1 MRLPVCVQ
9 WVQFRENTMDTDRCS
24 VRAAY
29 SRMGSSRRTAAC
41 YSESPCTPKQAQLE
55 VGLSVKPC
63 RRPPLAGQQ
72 QQRPTGDE
80 DERRRKRR
88 KCCTIHLRQRSE
100 RTQRINP
107 QAYGIAMETGKR
119 GLLYSPPQRKI
130 VHRRS
135 ALVSAC
141 CVGLVLLH
149 LVSLAA
155 ATPLSIKPD
164 HHYWQP
170 VASAG
175 RAMVQENFGTDDQ
188 RFHPSKE
195 FSHYGRIVP
204 QLRHGRH
211 KRSLTNT
218 REENGLHASHLTLSY
233 TLNEA
238 DVILDLQLNKRLIPD
253 GHFLSYQLPNGT
265 GKHVIRYNRPEEVD
279 LCHYQGKIRGKPDSS
294 AAISTCGETEGIRGI
309 IIDTDDT
316 YYIESPLTSANAA
329 QGNGKT
335 ASINLGEHFIY
346 RHADLVPAGPNGDGH
361 RCGYEGGHINA
372 THDPELYQQH
382 MAAPRREKRATSS
395 GSSSPKIRGPYNANK
410 YSSYVELV
418 IVVDNK
424 MFKTMRENFKT
435 VQQYCKDITNIIN
448 ALYEPLNI
456 FVGLVGV
463 VVWNEGDEIELSKDG
478 EVTLKNF
485 LHYRKKTLIKDHPND
500 NAQLFTKEH
509 FDGGVVGKALKGPIC
524 TYEFSGGVE
533 MYHSEIIGVQATTV
547 AHEMG
552 HNFGMEHDTADCEC
566 PEERC
571 IMSASSSS
579 IAPKHWSRC
588 SIDQLSLAFHHGM
601 NYCLM
606 NKPES
611 LFDSPVCGNGF
622 VEAGEQCDCG
632 LPDYCDNSC
641 CDPRTCMLHSNAS
654 CATGECC
661 DLRTCK
667 PMIGGTV
674 CRQADGECDL
684 PEYCSGESEYCPGD
698 VFKRDTE
705 VCDGG
710 KAFCYR
716 GTCRS
721 QNDQCRLLWGPT
733 GKSSEQCYVKNE
745 DGSRHGNCGYNRVKN
760 EYVKCDGADVHCG
773 MLHCRHLNERLEFGM
788 ESVAILS
795 HSFMT
800 YNGSVIPCRTA
811 IVDLG
816 LQKVDPGLT
825 PDGAKC
831 GEGKMCL
838 NQMCMSVEKL
848 RASGSGAACPEN
860 CNGNG
865 VCNSEGHCHCDLGFA
880 PPLCNLDG
888 FGGSLDSGPASDPN
902 AMVAFRRM
910 MYIFFCGVVPVCTIF
925 AFVVYY
931 IRNGQS
937 FNGKRKQPPNTLTT
951 HIKPDGSHSASS
963 THTMLPSSPNSPD
976 SDMNAALLRPS
987 STISTTV
994 APNESDFVA
1003 NNNMFGKFKG
1013 FTLQPL
1019 PQSTVGGGATAVHKK
1034 TPKVAFVQPV
1044 AKCSEDTTS
1053 NAVPARAAPPVP
1065 VPLKMLAR
1073 DSSND
1078 RSTSSLD
1085 NVASSYNKP
1094 AGNGAPFSQARIN
1107 GCKLANHE
1115 HQLDTSSAPALPPMN
1130 PGSTAR
1136 PIISSPILESSTA
1149 RDLVVAGVKGQKAAS
1164 NVPIRPAPM
1173 LPPVPATGDVAASN
1187 AASIGTPSETSSTLS
1202 AEVLIN
1208 PMSKD
1213 KKAKESKLNRITSY
1227 LKKEEKPPKPEPK
1240 QLKVIDKEKLR
1251 NIDISAPIPIDQNN
1265 PELAKSMPRLADG
1278 ANDEKQQAAVA
1289 ASVQR
1294 AKSMRDPPEST
1305 VGNVQRKV
1313 RIVDDRSDRSES
1325 GSIGSGTSGKKG
1337 PGTALK
1343 RPQSMVGTRPT
1354 IPPPRPPVPG
1364 AVVQT
1369 TAAMKIPGLPG
1380 YQNPVPAKSVRI
1392 MAPAGNGG
1400 GANERS
1406 EYDDCR
1412 DSGNGTGQSSLGSDN
1427 IYSVID
1433 ESPSPPSILSP
1444 PAISSGGSSE
1454 SMGLL
1459 GEIVNEIES
1468 RNGDSVYIASTLRRG
1483 EGGSSSRKSSSTAS
1497 QLTTAV
1503 VAPTGPTATLASPEL
1518 EDDEPTYVNTSEII
1532 DDDDDFDATDDDDL
1546 DDEHPVPNRN
1556 SGLSTTSSGYLR
1568 PSAINSTPIA
1578 RITPSTGNGT
1588 GTEKAAPAS
1597 GVSSFKSTA
1606 PSNATTRA
1614 TNGTGSVLNQLKFQG
1629 PAAKEAPKKA
1639 TASAG
1644 TANGTNG
1651 QSSYKPY
1658 HSVLTNNARAGS
1670 VVAAAKAKIAAEKT
1684 SSTTP
1689 ATTTTNNT
1697 TKKLPSQANASVRT
1711 RTPSPRGSIGN
1722 GSLPNGTVPGKGTA
1736 TTTTAGTK
1744 PKTAAKP
1751 TAAAIGNGKLLTAA
1765 ARPGPGKVSNVASLQ
1780 QKFESKK

>member
-1 MRLPVCVQ
+1 MG
-9 WVQFRENTMDTDRCS
+9 TDRCS
-24 VRAAY
+24 TTGRAAAAAAY
-29 SRMGSSRRTAAC
+29 KANHRTA
-41 YSESPCTPKQAQLE
+41 EKKQNGAELI
-55 VGLSVKPC
+55 VNPC
-63 RRPPLAGQQ
+63 RRPQLA
-72 QQRPTGDE
+72 QRHQCTTGDGE

-88 KCCTIHLRQRSE
+88 KRTIQPQQLIEQTGQLHC
-100 RTQRINP
+100 RTSRMMS
-107 QAYGIAMETGKR
+107 IAVKTA
-119 GLLYSPPQRKI
+119 S
-130 VHRRS
+130 HRRS
-135 ALVSAC
+135 LQTRRLITAC
-141 CVGLVLLH
+141 YVGLLLQLIT
-149 LVSLAA
+149 LVA
-155 ATPLSIKPD
+155 ATPLSIKPE
-164 HHYWQP
+164 YWQR
-170 VASAG
+170 VASGG
-175 RAMVQENFGTDDQ
+175 REMAQENFGTDDE

-195 FSHYGRIVP
+195 FSHYGKITP
-204 QLRHGRH
+204 QLQHGRH

-218 REENGLHASHLTLSY
+218 REENGLHATHLTLSY
-233 TLNEA
+233 TLIEA
-238 DVILDLQLNKRLIPD
+238 DVILDLQLNKALIPD
-253 GHFLSYQLPNGT
+253 THFLSYQLPNGT
-265 GKHVIRYNRPEEVD
+265 GKHVVRYDRPEEVD
-279 LCHYQGKIRGKPDSS
+279 LCHYYGKIRGKPDSR
-294 AAISTCGETEGIRGI
+294 AAISTCGETDGIRGI

-316 YYIESPLTSANAA
+316 YYIESPRVTVKSN
-329 QGNGKT
+329 NINDET
-335 ASINLGEHFIY
+335 ARIDLGEHFIY
-346 RHADLVPAGPNGDGH
+346 RHSDLVPSGPEGEGH
-361 RCGYEGGHINA
+361 RCGYAGGHINA
-372 THDPELYQQH
+372 THDPELYREH
-382 MAAPRREKRATSS
+382 TAAPRREKRATSS
-395 GSSSPKIRGPYNANK
+395 GSPKIRGPYNANK

-509 FDGGVVGKALKGPIC
+509 FEGGVVGKALKGPIC

-601 NYCLM
+601 NYCLT

-641 CDPRTCMLHSNAS
+641 CDPRTCMLHTNAS

-667 PMIGGTV
+667 PMVGGTV

-705 VCDGG
+705 ICDGG

-760 EYVKCDGADVHCG
+760 EYVKCDEADVHCG

-848 RASGSGAACPEN
+848 RAGGSGAACPEN
-860 CNGNG
+860 CNDKG
-865 VCNSEGHCHCDLGFA
+865 VCNSEGHCHCEPGFA
-880 PPLCNLDG
+880 PPFCNLPG
-888 FGGSLDSGPASDPN
+888 YGGSLDSGPATDPN
-902 AMVAFRRM
+902 ATASFRRM
-910 MYIFFCGVVPVCTIF
+910 MYIFFCGVVPACFIF
-925 AFVVYY
+925 ALVVYY
-931 IRNGQS
+931 LRNGHT
-937 FNGKRKQPPNTLTT
+937 FNGKRKPTPNALTT

-963 THTMLPSSPNSPD
+963 THTILPSSPNSPD

-987 STISTTV
+987 STIGVGSTV

-1019 PQSTVGGGATAVHKK
+1019 PQSTTVGGVVPGGHKK
-1034 TPKVAFVQPV
+1034 SPKVAFVQPV
-1044 AKCSEDTTS
+1044 SKCSEEPIS

-1065 VPLKMLAR
+1065 VPLKTLATR
-1073 DSSND
+1073 LDTSSD
-1078 RSTSSLD
+1078 RSSSLD
-1085 NVASSYNKP
+1085 NVANYTKP
-1094 AGNGAPFSQARIN
+1094 AGNNGVPFTQARVN

-1115 HQLDTSSAPALPPMN
+1115 HQLDTSAAPALPPAN

-1136 PIISSPILESSTA
+1136 PIISSPILESSTS
-1149 RDLVVAGVKGQKAAS
+1149 RDLAVAGVTQKTS

-1173 LPPVPATGDVAASN
+1173 LPPVAGSEVTSNPSTG
-1187 AASIGTPSETSSTLS
+1187 IPSETSSTLS

-1208 PMSKD
+1208 PVSKD
-1213 KKAKESKLNRITSY
+1213 KKPKESKLNRITSY
-1227 LKKEEKPPKPEPK
+1227 LKKEEKPQKPEPK

-1251 NIDISAPIPIDQNN
+1251 NINISAPIPIEQNN
-1265 PELAKSMPRLADG
+1265 PELAKSMPRLADIT
-1278 ANDEKQQAAVA
+1278 ALNDEKEPTPIGV
-1289 ASVQR
+1289 SVQR
-1294 AKSMRDPPEST
+1294 AKSMRDPESI
-1305 VGNVQRKV
+1305 VGNTQRKV
-1313 RIVDDRSDRSES
+1313 RIVDDRSERSEN
-1325 GSIGSGTSGKKG
+1325 GSIGGSSTGSGKKG
-1337 PGTALK
+1337 SGTALK

-1354 IPPPRPPVPG
+1354 IPPPRPPVP
-1364 AVVQT
+1364 AAVVVQT
-1369 TAAMKIPGLPG
+1369 TTAMKIPGVPG
-1380 YQNPVPAKSVRI
+1380 YQNPPPPKSVRI
-1392 MAPAGNGG
+1392 QTPPGS
-1400 GANERS
+1400 R

-1412 DSGNGTGQSSLGSDN
+1412 DSGNGTGGHSSLGSDN

-1433 ESPSPPSILSP
+1433 ESPSPPSIISP

-1468 RNGDSVYIASTLRRG
+1468 RNGDSAVYIASTLRRG
-1483 EGGSSSRKSSSTAS
+1483 DGGSRKSSSTAS
-1497 QLTTAV
+1497 QPITTTTTTTVKA
-1503 VAPTGPTATLASPEL
+1503 AALASPEL

-1532 DDDDDFDATDDDDL
+1532 DDDDDFDATEDDDDDEL
-1546 DDEHPVPNRN
+1546 EDDNPIPNRN

-1578 RITPSTGNGT
+1578 RITPSTNG
-1588 GTEKAAPAS
+1588 GGSEKPTPA
-1597 GVSSFKSTA
+1597 GVSSFKSATA
-1606 PSNATTRA
+1606 PN
-1614 TNGTGSVLNQLKFQG
+1614 VLNQIKFQG
-1629 PAAKEAPKKA
+1629 PTAKAGEQSAKK
-1639 TASAG
+1639 TSTTTTG
-1644 TANGTNG
+1644 PSSTTANGTATG
-1651 QSSYKPY
+1651 GPSTYKPY

-1670 VVAAAKAKIAAEKT
+1670 VVAAAKAKIASEKSNGT
-1684 SSTTP
+1684 APASTTI
-1689 ATTTTNNT
+1689 A
-1697 TKKLPSQANASVRT
+1697 KKLPSQANASVRT
-1711 RTPSPRGSIGN
+1711 RTPSPRGSIAN
-1722 GSLPNGTVPGKGTA
+1722 GSLPNGTVPGKATPTTASAAAA
-1736 TTTTAGTK
+1736 TTTK

-1751 TAAAIGNGKLLTAA
+1751 ATIVSNGKLLTAA

-1780 QKFESKK
+1780 QKFEGRK

>member
-1 MRLPVCVQ
+1 
-9 WVQFRENTMDTDRCS
+9 MDNSDALICK
-24 VRAAY
+24 
-29 SRMGSSRRTAAC
+29 C
-41 YSESPCTPKQAQLE
+41 Y
-55 VGLSVKPC
+55 
-63 RRPPLAGQQ
+63 
-72 QQRPTGDE
+72 
-80 DERRRKRR
+80 
-88 KCCTIHLRQRSE
+88 
-100 RTQRINP
+100 N
-107 QAYGIAMETGKR
+107 
-119 GLLYSPPQRKI
+119 
-130 VHRRS
+130 
-135 ALVSAC
+135 
-141 CVGLVLLH
+141 
-149 LVSLAA
+149 
-155 ATPLSIKPD
+155 
-164 HHYWQP
+164 
-170 VASAG
+170 
-175 RAMVQENFGTDDQ
+175 DQ

-195 FSHYGRIVP
+195 FSHYGRITP
-204 QLRHGRH
+204 QLHHGRH

-218 REENGLHASHLTLSY
+218 LEENGLHASHLTLSY

-253 GHFLSYQLPNGT
+253 GHFLSYQLPNRT
-265 GKHVIRYNRPEEVD
+265 GKHVVRYTRPEDVD
-279 LCHYQGKIRGKPDSS
+279 LCHYQGKIRGKPDSRV
-294 AAISTCGETEGIRGI
+294 AISTCGETIGIRGT

-316 YYIESPLTSANAA
+316 YYIESPPVTVKSNDT
-329 QGNGKT
+329 NDET
-335 ASINLGEHFIY
+335 ARIDLGEHFIY
-346 RHADLVPAGPNGDGH
+346 RHADLIPAGPNGGGH
-361 RCGYEGGHINA
+361 RCDYAGGHINA

-382 MAAPRREKRATSS
+382 MAATSRREKRATSS

-485 LHYRKKTLIKDHPND
+485 LHYRKKSLIKDHPND

-509 FDGGVVGKALKGPIC
+509 FEGGVVGKALKGPIC

-667 PMIGGTV
+667 PMVGGTV

-705 VCDGG
+705 ICDSG

-760 EYVKCDGADVHCG
+760 EYVKCDEADVHCG

-848 RASGSGAACPEN
+848 RAGGSGAACPEN
-860 CNGNG
+860 CNGKG
-865 VCNSEGHCHCDLGFA
+865 VCNSEGHCHCDPGFA
-880 PPLCNLDG
+880 PPLCYLPG
-888 FGGSLDSGPASDPN
+888 YGGSLDSGPATDPN
-902 AMVAFRRM
+902 ATAGFRRL

-925 AFVVYY
+925 AFIVYY
-931 IRNGQS
+931 LRNGHTL
-937 FNGKRKQPPNTLTT
+937 NGKRKTPPNAYVPRQSTLVASFSNSRTVLPSFGVGSSGDGGGSGGSPFSATIAHHSQHRDRRVPLIGEVQLVSSTNTATLRKAPEIPRAASAGQRHVLIGDMRLVSSTNPALLNASTELHLYLGLTT

-963 THTMLPSSPNSPD
+963 THTILPSSPNSPD

-987 STISTTV
+987 STVGSTV
-994 APNESDFVA
+994 APNDADFVA

-1019 PQSTVGGGATAVHKK
+1019 PQSTVGGVPGGHKK
-1034 TPKVAFVQPV
+1034 SPKVAFVQPV
-1044 AKCSEDTTS
+1044 AKCSEDPTI

-1065 VPLKMLAR
+1065 VPLKTLAR

-1078 RSTSSLD
+1078 RSSNSLD
-1085 NVASSYNKP
+1085 NVATYNKP
-1094 AGNGAPFSQARIN
+1094 AGNSVPFTQARVN

-1115 HQLDTSSAPALPPMN
+1115 HQLDTAAAPALPPAN

-1136 PIISSPILESSTA
+1136 PIISSPILESSTS
-1149 RDLVVAGVKGQKAAS
+1149 RELVVVAGVTQKASS
-1164 NVPIRPAPM
+1164 NVPIRPAPL
-1173 LPPVPATGDVAASN
+1173 LPQVTITVELLTPSAGG
-1187 AASIGTPSETSSTLS
+1187 IPSETSSTLS

-1208 PMSKD
+1208 PVSKD
-1213 KKAKESKLNRITSY
+1213 KKVKESKLNRITSY

-1265 PELAKSMPRLADG
+1265 PELAKSMPGLADIN
-1278 ANDEKQQAAVA
+1278 AQSDEKQTATVSGV
-1289 ASVQR
+1289 SVQR
-1294 AKSMRDPPEST
+1294 AKSMRDPEST
-1305 VGNVQRKV
+1305 VGNVPRKV
-1313 RIVDDRSDRSES
+1313 RIVDDRSDRSEN

-1337 PGTALK
+1337 AGLK

-1354 IPPPRPPVPG
+1354 IPPPRPPVP
-1364 AVVQT
+1364 
-1369 TAAMKIPGLPG
+1369 AMKIPETMKIPGVPG
-1380 YQNPVPAKSVRI
+1380 YQNPPPPKSVRI
-1392 MAPAGNGG
+1392 VTPPG
-1400 GANERS
+1400 S
-1406 EYDDCR
+1406 KHEYDDCR
-1412 DSGNGTGQSSLGSDN
+1412 DSGNGTEHSSLGLDN

-1483 EGGSSSRKSSSTAS
+1483 EGGSRKSSSIAS
-1497 QLTTAV
+1497 QPPPVTVIA
-1503 VAPTGPTATLASPEL
+1503 ANATLASPE
-1518 EDDEPTYVNTSEII
+1518 DDDPTYVNTSEILDDDEFDATE
-1532 DDDDDFDATDDDDL
+1532 DDDDDLEEDSLAQ
-1546 DDEHPVPNRN
+1546 NRN

-1578 RITPSTGNGT
+1578 RITPSTNT
-1588 GTEKAAPAS
+1588 DTSEKTSPA

-1606 PSNATTRA
+1606 PAATIPSKGTP
-1614 TNGTGSVLNQLKFQG
+1614 TINGAGNVLNQIKFQG
-1629 PAAKEAPKKA
+1629 PIGKEPVKKA
-1639 TASAG
+1639 TQSSTSATG
-1644 TANGTNG
+1644 
-1651 QSSYKPY
+1651 SSYKPY
-1658 HSVLTNNARAGS
+1658 HSVLTNNARSGS
-1670 VVAAAKAKIAAEKT
+1670 VVAAAKAKIASEKANPSSAT
-1684 SSTTP
+1684 SI
-1689 ATTTTNNT
+1689 T

-1711 RTPSPRGSIGN
+1711 RTPSPRGSIAN
-1722 GSLPNGTVPGKGTA
+1722 GSLPNGTVPGKATA
-1736 TTTTAGTK
+1736 APAAPTTVGGK
-1744 PKTAAKP
+1744 PKTATKP
-1751 TAAAIGNGKLLTAA
+1751 TSVTTGNGKLLLTAA
-1765 ARPGPGKVSNVASLQ
+1765 ARPAPGKVSNVASLQ
-1780 QKFESKK
+1780 QKFEGRK

>member
-1 MRLPVCVQ
+1 MILHGNLSSPDLPV
-9 WVQFRENTMDTDRCS
+9 
-24 VRAAY
+24 A
-29 SRMGSSRRTAAC
+29 
-41 YSESPCTPKQAQLE
+41 
-55 VGLSVKPC
+55 
-63 RRPPLAGQQ
+63 
-72 QQRPTGDE
+72 
-80 DERRRKRR
+80 
-88 KCCTIHLRQRSE
+88 
-100 RTQRINP
+100 
-107 QAYGIAMETGKR
+107 
-119 GLLYSPPQRKI
+119 
-130 VHRRS
+130 
-135 ALVSAC
+135 
-141 CVGLVLLH
+141 
-149 LVSLAA
+149 
-155 ATPLSIKPD
+155 
-164 HHYWQP
+164 
-170 VASAG
+170 
-175 RAMVQENFGTDDQ
+175 DDQ
-188 RFHPSKE
+188 RFHPSNE

-204 QLRHGRH
+204 ELRHGRH

-218 REENGLHASHLTLSY
+218 REE
-233 TLNEA
+233 
-238 DVILDLQLNKRLIPD
+238 LIPD
-253 GHFLSYQLPNGT
+253 GHFLSYQLPNRT
-265 GKHVIRYNRPEEVD
+265 GKHVVRYNRPEEVD
-279 LCHYQGKIRGKPDSS
+279 LCHYRGKIRGKPDSS

-316 YYIESPLTSANAA
+316 YYIESPLASAETTV
-329 QGNGKT
+329 QGNDET
-335 ASINLGEHFIY
+335 AKINLGEHFIY
-346 RHADLVPAGPNGDGH
+346 RHADLVAGGPNGEDH

-372 THDPELYQQH
+372 THDPEHYQHH
-382 MAAPRREKRATSS
+382 MANELRRAKRAASS
-395 GSSSPKIRGPYNANK
+395 SSSSPKIRGPYNANK

-424 MFKTMRENFKT
+424 LFKSMRENFKA

-705 VCDGG
+705 ICDGG

-860 CNGNG
+860 CNGKG
-865 VCNSEGHCHCDLGFA
+865 VCNSEGHCHCEPGFA
-880 PPLCNLDG
+880 PPLCNLPG
-888 FGGSLDSGPASDPN
+888 FGGSLDSGPATDPN
-902 AMVAFRRM
+902 ATAGFRRL

-925 AFVVYY
+925 AFIVYY
-931 IRNGQS
+931 LRNGQTFS
-937 FNGKRKQPPNTLTT
+937 GKRKPPPNTLTT
-951 HIKPDGSHSASS
+951 HVKPDGSHSASS

-987 STISTTV
+987 SMIGGTTV

-1019 PQSTVGGGATAVHKK
+1019 PQSTVGGGGAPGGHKK

-1044 AKCSEDTTS
+1044 AKCSEDPS

-1065 VPLKMLAR
+1065 VSLKALAR

-1078 RSTSSLD
+1078 RSTTSSLD
-1085 NVASSYNKP
+1085 NVASYNKP
-1094 AGNGAPFSQARIN
+1094 AGHTAPFSQARIN

-1115 HQLDTSSAPALPPMN
+1115 HQLDTATAAPALPPMN

-1136 PIISSPILESSTA
+1136 PIISSPILESSTS
-1149 RDLVVAGVKGQKAAS
+1149 RELVVTGVTAQKTTS

-1173 LPPVPATGDVAASN
+1173 LPPAATANEAVVANPSTG
-1187 AASIGTPSETSSTLS
+1187 IPSETSSALS

-1208 PMSKD
+1208 PVSKD

-1227 LKKEEKPPKPEPK
+1227 LKKDEKPPKPEPK

-1251 NIDISAPIPIDQNN
+1251 SLDISAPIPIEQNN
-1265 PELAKSMPRLADG
+1265 PELTKSMPRLADI
-1278 ANDEKQQAAVA
+1278 NAASEDKEPAVTLA

-1294 AKSMRDPPEST
+1294 AKSMRDPESIGG
-1305 VGNVQRKV
+1305 GNVQRKV
-1313 RIVDDRSDRSES
+1313 RIVDDRSDRSDN

-1354 IPPPRPPVPG
+1354 IPPPRPPIPA

-1369 TAAMKIPGLPG
+1369 TAMKIPGVPG
-1380 YQNPVPAKSVRI
+1380 YQNPPAPKSVRI
-1392 MAPAGNGG
+1392 VTPSGG
-1400 GANERS
+1400 GGVNGRH

-1412 DSGNGTGQSSLGSDN
+1412 DSGNGTGHSSLGSDN

-1483 EGGSSSRKSSSTAS
+1483 EGGSSRKSSSTAS
-1497 QLTTAV
+1497 QPTSVKGTS
-1503 VAPTGPTATLASPEL
+1503 VAPTAAALASPEA

-1532 DDDDDFDATDDDDL
+1532 DDDDDFDATEDDDDEL
-1546 DDEHPVPNRN
+1546 EDDNPMPNRN

-1568 PSAINSTPIA
+1568 PSAINTTPIA
-1578 RITPSTGNGT
+1578 RITPSTNG
-1588 GTEKAAPAS
+1588 GTAPEKAPTS
-1597 GVSSFKSTA
+1597 GVSSFKSTN
-1606 PSNATTRA
+1606 PRA
-1614 TNGTGSVLNQLKFQG
+1614 ANGTGGNVLNQIKFQG
-1629 PAAKEAPKKA
+1629 PAAKDAAKKV
-1639 TASAG
+1639 TQPSS
-1644 TANGTNG
+1644 TANGTAG
-1651 QSSYKPY
+1651 TTSSYKPY
-1658 HSVLTNNARAGS
+1658 HSVLTNNARSGS
-1670 VVAAAKAKIAAEKT
+1670 VVAAAKAKIASEKT
-1684 SSTTP
+1684 NPATAP
-1689 ATTTTNNT
+1689 ATTNTT

-1711 RTPSPRGSIGN
+1711 RTPSPRGSIAN
-1722 GSLPNGTVPGKGTA
+1722 GSLPNGTVPGKATTAA
-1736 TTTTAGTK
+1736 TTTVGAK

-1751 TAAAIGNGKLLTAA
+1751 TAATVGNGKLLTAA

-1780 QKFESKK
+1780 QKFEGANKK

>member
-1 MRLPVCVQ
+1 M
-9 WVQFRENTMDTDRCS
+9 
-24 VRAAY
+24 
-29 SRMGSSRRTAAC
+29 
-41 YSESPCTPKQAQLE
+41 
-55 VGLSVKPC
+55 
-63 RRPPLAGQQ
+63 
-72 QQRPTGDE
+72 
-80 DERRRKRR
+80 
-88 KCCTIHLRQRSE
+88 
-100 RTQRINP
+100 
-107 QAYGIAMETGKR
+107 
-119 GLLYSPPQRKI
+119 
-130 VHRRS
+130 
-135 ALVSAC
+135 
-141 CVGLVLLH
+141 
-149 LVSLAA
+149 
-155 ATPLSIKPD
+155 
-164 HHYWQP
+164 QP
-170 VASAG
+170 FPFA
-175 RAMVQENFGTDDQ
+175 FFFPDDQ
-188 RFHPSKE
+188 RFHPSNE
-195 FSHYGRIVP
+195 FSHYGKITP

-238 DVILDLQLNKRLIPD
+238 DVILDLQLNKALIPD
-253 GHFLSYQLPNGT
+253 THFLSYQLPNRT
-265 GKHVIRYNRPEEVD
+265 GKRVVRYDRRPEEVD
-279 LCHYQGKIRGKPDSS
+279 LCHYYGKIRGKPDSS
-294 AAISTCGETEGIRGI
+294 AAITTCGGETEGIRGI

-316 YYIESPLTSANAA
+316 YYIESPRTNVKSND
-329 QGNGKT
+329 GT
-335 ASINLGEHFIY
+335 ARIDLGEHFIY
-346 RHADLVPAGPNGDGH
+346 RHSDLVPGGPNGGGQH
-361 RCGYEGGHINA
+361 RCGYDGGHINA
-372 THDPELYQQH
+372 THDPDLYAQH
-382 MAAPRREKRATSS
+382 MAAPRREKRATTSSS
-395 GSSSPKIRGPYNANK
+395 GSPKIRGPYNANK

-606 NKPES
+606 NKPAS

-641 CDPRTCMLHSNAS
+641 CDPRTCMLHANAS

-667 PMIGGTV
+667 PMVGGTV

-705 VCDGG
+705 ACDGG

-716 GTCRS
+716 GACRS

-760 EYVKCDGADVHCG
+760 EYVKCDEADVHCG

-831 GEGKMCL
+831 GEGRMCL

-848 RASGSGAACPEN
+848 RAGGSGAACPEN

-865 VCNSEGHCHCDLGFA
+865 VCNSEGHCHCEPGFA
-880 PPLCNLDG
+880 PPLCIEHG
-888 FGGSLDSGPASDPN
+888 FGGSLDSGPATDPN
-902 AMVAFRRM
+902 ATDAFRRILF
-910 MYIFFCGVVPVCTIF
+910 IFFCGVVPTCFIMFLVI
-925 AFVVYY
+925 YY
-931 IRNGQS
+931 LRNGHM
-937 FNGKRKQPPNTLTT
+937 FNGKRKPPPNAYVPRQSAAVVSFSVSRTAAPLSSGAGERCSAQSRDRRAAVVIGEVQLVSSTNTATLRKAPEIPARAAPATGQRHVLIGDMRLLTACGMLPFQRLTT

-963 THTMLPSSPNSPD
+963 THTILPSSPNSPD

-987 STISTTV
+987 STIGASSTV

-1019 PQSTVGGGATAVHKK
+1019 PQSTTVGGGGGGGAGVVPGGHKK

-1044 AKCSEDTTS
+1044 SKYSEDRTS

-1065 VPLKMLAR
+1065 VPLKTLAR
-1073 DSSND
+1073 DSSHSD
-1078 RSTSSLD
+1078 RSSSLD
-1085 NVASSYNKP
+1085 NVATYHKP
-1094 AGNGAPFSQARIN
+1094 AGNGVPFRVN

-1115 HQLDTSSAPALPPMN
+1115 HQLDSASAPALPPAN

-1136 PIISSPILESSTA
+1136 PIISSPILESSTS
-1149 RDLVVAGVKGQKAAS
+1149 RELVVAGVTQQAS

-1173 LPPVPATGDVAASN
+1173 LPPPASASEVASN
-1187 AASIGTPSETSSTLS
+1187 PSTAIASDTSSTLS

-1208 PMSKD
+1208 PVSKD
-1213 KKAKESKLNRITSY
+1213 KKVKDSKLNRITSY

-1251 NIDISAPIPIDQNN
+1251 NIDISAPIPIEQNN
-1265 PELAKSMPRLADG
+1265 PELAKSMPRLADISAPG
-1278 ANDEKQQAAVA
+1278 DEKQPAAPVTG

-1294 AKSMRDPPEST
+1294 AKSMRDPEST
-1305 VGNVQRKV
+1305 VGNAQRKV
-1313 RIVDDRSDRSES
+1313 RIVDDRSERSEN
-1325 GSIGSGTSGKKG
+1325 GSIGGSSTGSGKKG
-1337 PGTALK
+1337 SGAGLK
-1343 RPQSMVGTRPT
+1343 RPQSMVGMRPS

-1364 AVVQT
+1364 GAVVGGEPT
-1369 TAAMKIPGLPG
+1369 TALKIPGVPG
-1380 YQNPVPAKSVRI
+1380 YQNPPPPKSVRI
-1392 MAPAGNGG
+1392 LTPP
-1400 GANERS
+1400 GAR

-1412 DSGNGTGQSSLGSDN
+1412 DSGNGSGGHSSLGSDN

-1459 GEIVNEIES
+1459 GEIVHEIES

-1483 EGGSSSRKSSSTAS
+1483 DGGSRKSSSAAS
-1497 QLTTAV
+1497 QPTTTERTVQA
-1503 VAPTGPTATLASPEL
+1503 ATLASPERE

-1532 DDDDDFDATDDDDL
+1532 DDDDDFDATEDDDDEL
-1546 DDEHPVPNRN
+1546 EDDSPVPNRS

-1578 RITPSTGNGT
+1578 RVTPSTVPVD
-1588 GTEKAAPAS
+1588 KASPA

-1606 PSNATTRA
+1606 PATT
-1614 TNGTGSVLNQLKFQG
+1614 TDVLNQIKFQG
-1629 PAAKEAPKKA
+1629 PTAKAGGEPAAKKA
-1639 TASAG
+1639 AA
-1644 TANGTNG
+1644 ANGPSATG
-1651 QSSYKPY
+1651 SSYKPY

-1670 VVAAAKAKIAAEKT
+1670 VVAAAKAKIASEKSNGT
-1684 SSTTP
+1684 GP
-1689 ATTTTNNT
+1689 A

-1711 RTPSPRGSIGN
+1711 RTPSPRGSIAN
-1722 GSLPNGTVPGKGTA
+1722 GSLPNGTVPGKA
-1736 TTTTAGTK
+1736 TGAAAPSTTK

-1751 TAAAIGNGKLLTAA
+1751 ATITGNNGKLLTAA

-1780 QKFESKK
+1780 QKFEGRK

>member
-1 MRLPVCVQ
+1 MVPAPAP
-9 WVQFRENTMDTDRCS
+9 ESDDR
-24 VRAAY
+24 
-29 SRMGSSRRTAAC
+29 
-41 YSESPCTPKQAQLE
+41 
-55 VGLSVKPC
+55 
-63 RRPPLAGQQ
+63 
-72 QQRPTGDE
+72 
-80 DERRRKRR
+80 
-88 KCCTIHLRQRSE
+88 
-100 RTQRINP
+100 
-107 QAYGIAMETGKR
+107 
-119 GLLYSPPQRKI
+119 
-130 VHRRS
+130 
-135 ALVSAC
+135 
-141 CVGLVLLH
+141 
-149 LVSLAA
+149 
-155 ATPLSIKPD
+155 
-164 HHYWQP
+164 
-170 VASAG
+170 
-175 RAMVQENFGTDDQ
+175 
-188 RFHPSKE
+188 RFHPSSE
-195 FSHYGRIVP
+195 FSRYGRIVP

-238 DVILDLQLNKRLIPD
+238 DVILDLQLSEQLIPA
-253 GHFLSYQLPNGT
+253 GHFLSYQLPNRT
-265 GKHVIRYNRPEEVD
+265 GKHVVRYNRPEEVD
-279 LCHYQGKIRGKPDSS
+279 HCHYRGKIRGKPESS
-294 AAISTCGETEGIRGI
+294 AAISTCSGGIRGM

-316 YYIESPLTSANAA
+316 YYIESPLAA
-329 QGNGKT
+329 ASVDGHDGAGAT
-335 ASINLGEHFIY
+335 ARINLGEHFIY
-346 RHADLVPAGPNGDGH
+346 RHSDLVPSDGEANGGGH

-372 THDPELYQQH
+372 TYDPELYRQH
-382 MAAPRREKRATSS
+382 DAARRTKRGATSS
-395 GSSSPKIRGPYNANK
+395 GSPKIRGPYNANK

-485 LHYRKKTLIKDHPND
+485 LHYRKKTLLKDHPND

-641 CDPRTCMLHSNAS
+641 CDARTCMLHSNAS

-661 DLRTCK
+661 DLKTCK
-667 PMIGGTV
+667 PMVGGTV
-674 CRQADGECDL
+674 CRRADGECDL

-705 VCDGG
+705 SCDGG

-733 GKSSEQCYVKNE
+733 GKSSDQCYAKNE

-760 EYVKCDGADVHCG
+760 EYVKCDVENVHCG

-831 GEGKMCL
+831 GENKMCL
-838 NQMCMSVEKL
+838 NQECMPLEKL
-848 RASGSGAACPEN
+848 RASGRGAACPEN
-860 CNGNG
+860 CNDKG
-865 VCNSEGHCHCDLGFA
+865 VCNSEGHCHCEPGFA
-880 PPLCNLDG
+880 PPLCNLPG
-888 FGGSLDSGPASDPN
+888 HGGSLDSGPASDPN
-902 AMVAFRRM
+902 ATASFRRL
-910 MYIFFCGVVPVCTIF
+910 MYIFFCGVVPVCAIF
-925 AFVVYY
+925 ALVVYY
-931 IRNGQS
+931 LHNGQS
-937 FNGKRKQPPNTLTT
+937 FNAKRKSPPNAYVPRQAATAVSVSFSSSRNALTTLGGGVASSSGSGSSSSDGNRGSSSGVRGESRDRRVPLIGEVQLVSSTNTTTLRKAPEIPRVHAAGQRHVLIGDMRLVSSTNPALLNASTELRLYLTT
-951 HIKPDGSHSASS
+951 HIKPDSSHSASS

-987 STISTTV
+987 STVGSTT

-1019 PQSTVGGGATAVHKK
+1019 PQSTAGPGGPHKK
-1034 TPKVAFVQPV
+1034 SPKVAFVQPV
-1044 AKCSEDTTS
+1044 AKCSQQEDTTS

-1065 VPLKMLAR
+1065 VSLKTLVR
-1073 DSSND
+1073 DSSNSNGAD
-1078 RSTSSLD
+1078 RNSSSLD
-1085 NVASSYNKP
+1085 NVPTYNKP
-1094 AGNGAPFSQARIN
+1094 PAGNSVPFAHARVN

-1115 HQLDTSSAPALPPMN
+1115 HQLDSTSAPALPPAN

-1136 PIISSPILESSTA
+1136 PIISSPILESSTS
-1149 RDLVVAGVKGQKAAS
+1149 REVVVAGVTQK
-1164 NVPIRPAPM
+1164 NVPTRPAPT
-1173 LPPVPATGDVAASN
+1173 LPPALTNTGELASN
-1187 AASIGTPSETSSTLS
+1187 TSIGGAPSETSSTLS

-1208 PMSKD
+1208 PVSKD

-1227 LKKEEKPPKPEPK
+1227 LKKEEKQTKPEPK
-1240 QLKVIDKEKLR
+1240 QLKMIDKEKLR
-1251 NIDISAPIPIDQNN
+1251 NIDISAPIPIENNN
-1265 PELAKSMPRLADG
+1265 PELAKSMPRLADIASTG
-1278 ANDEKQQAAVA
+1278 DPPVIGAAVAA

-1294 AKSMRDPPEST
+1294 AKSMRDPESIAVV
-1305 VGNVQRKV
+1305 VGGSQRKV
-1313 RIVDDRSDRSES
+1313 RIVDDRSDRSEN
-1325 GSIGSGTSGKKG
+1325 GSIGSGGSSGKKG
-1337 PGTALK
+1337 AGLK

-1354 IPPPRPPVPG
+1354 IPPPRPPVP
-1364 AVVQT
+1364 AVVMQT
-1369 TAAMKIPGLPG
+1369 TAMKIPGVPG
-1380 YQNPVPAKSVRI
+1380 YQNPPPPKSVRI
-1392 MAPAGNGG
+1392 ITPPGSGDQ
-1400 GANERS
+1400 RH

-1412 DSGNGTGQSSLGSDN
+1412 DSGNGTGHSSLGSDN

-1483 EGGSSSRKSSSTAS
+1483 ESGGAGRKSSSTAS
-1497 QLTTAV
+1497 SQPQTTT
-1503 VAPTGPTATLASPEL
+1503 VAAGNATLASPEQ

-1546 DDEHPVPNRN
+1546 EDEDIPSAQNRH
-1556 SGLSTTSSGYLR
+1556 SGHSTTSSGYLR

-1578 RITPSTGNGT
+1578 RIAPSTANGT
-1588 GTEKAAPAS
+1588 VAEKPS
-1597 GVSSFKSTA
+1597 SSSNVSSFKSNTNPTA
-1606 PSNATTRA
+1606 SSNGARST
-1614 TNGTGSVLNQLKFQG
+1614 TNGTGSVLNQIKFQG
-1629 PAAKEAPKKA
+1629 PTAKEPAKKVTPSGANA
-1639 TASAG
+1639 TNG
-1644 TANGTNG
+1644 TATTAAA
-1651 QSSYKPY
+1651 SYKPY

-1670 VVAAAKAKIAAEKT
+1670 VVAAAKAKIAAEKSNPT
-1684 SSTTP
+1684 N
-1689 ATTTTNNT
+1689 ATTTT
-1697 TKKLPSQANASVRT
+1697 TKKPSQASVRT
-1711 RTPSPRGSIGN
+1711 RTPSPRGSLTN
-1722 GSLPNGTVPGKGTA
+1722 GLLPNGTVPGKTAPTTA
-1736 TTTTAGTK
+1736 TTPAVGTK

-1751 TAAAIGNGKLLTAA
+1751 ATVGNGKLLTAA

-1780 QKFESKK
+1780 QKFEGRK

>member
-1 MRLPVCVQ
+1 
-9 WVQFRENTMDTDRCS
+9 MDTDRCRTT
-24 VRAAY
+24 VRAADKANP
-29 SRMGSSRRTAAC
+29 RTESSSSALLLRLAKKLNGV
-41 YSESPCTPKQAQLE
+41 ELNE
-55 VGLSVKPC
+55 NPC
-63 RRPPLAGQQ
+63 RRPQLAQQ
-72 QQRPTGDE
+72 QQSAGDE

-88 KCCTIHLRQRSE
+88 KRTIQPQLIEQTLHPPPRMLR
-100 RTQRINP
+100 
-107 QAYGIAMETGKR
+107 YGIAMETER
-119 GLLYSPPQRKI
+119 QHDHGLYGPQRKI
-130 VHRRS
+130 ARRR
-135 ALVSAC
+135 ALVTAC
-141 CVGLVLLH
+141 CAVGLLLLH
-149 LVSLAA
+149 LISLAA
-155 ATPLSIKPD
+155 STPMPIKPD
-164 HHYWQP
+164 YWQR
-170 VASAG
+170 VASVG
-175 RAMVQENFGTDDQ
+175 RGMAKENFGTDDQ
-188 RFHPSKE
+188 RLHPSKE
-195 FSHYGRIVP
+195 FSHYGRITP
-204 QLRHGRH
+204 QLQHGRH

-218 REENGLHASHLTLSY
+218 REENGLHATHLTISY

-253 GHFLSYQLPNGT
+253 GHFLSYQKPNRT
-265 GKHVIRYNRPEEVD
+265 GKHVVRYNRPEEVD

-294 AAISTCGETEGIRGI
+294 VAISTCGETAGIRGM

-316 YYIESPLTSANAA
+316 YYIESPPATVPSHDTN
-329 QGNGKT
+329 NET
-335 ASINLGEHFIY
+335 ARIDLGEHFIY
-346 RHADLVPAGPNGDGH
+346 RHADLVPAGPNGGGGH

-382 MAAPRREKRATSS
+382 LAPTTPRREKRATSS
-395 GSSSPKIRGPYNANK
+395 GSASSKIRGPYNANK

-533 MYHSEIIGVQATTV
+533 MYHSEVIGVQATTV

-667 PMIGGTV
+667 PMVGGTV

-705 VCDGG
+705 ICDGG

-760 EYVKCDGADVHCG
+760 EYVKCDEADVHCG

-848 RASGSGAACPEN
+848 RATGSGAACPEN
-860 CNGNG
+860 CNGKG
-865 VCNSEGHCHCDLGFA
+865 VCNSEGHCHCDPGFA
-880 PPLCNLDG
+880 PPLCNLPG
-888 FGGSLDSGPASDPN
+888 HGGSLDSGPATDPN
-902 AMVAFRRM
+902 ATAGFRRL

-925 AFVVYY
+925 AFIVYY
-931 IRNGQS
+931 LRNGQT
-937 FNGKRKQPPNTLTT
+937 FNGKRKPPPNVLTT

-963 THTMLPSSPNSPD
+963 THTILPSSPNSPD

-987 STISTTV
+987 STVGNAV

-1019 PQSTVGGGATAVHKK
+1019 PQSTVGGVPGIHKK
-1034 TPKVAFVQPV
+1034 SPKVAFVQPV
-1044 AKCSEDTTS
+1044 AKCSEDTS
-1053 NAVPARAAPPVP
+1053 INAVPARAAPPVP
-1065 VPLKMLAR
+1065 VPLKSTLAR
-1073 DSSND
+1073 HDSSND
-1078 RSTSSLD
+1078 RSNSLD
-1085 NVASSYNKP
+1085 NVATYIKP
-1094 AGNGAPFSQARIN
+1094 TGTNVSPFSQSRIN

-1115 HQLDTSSAPALPPMN
+1115 HQLDTSAAPALPPAN

-1136 PIISSPILESSTA
+1136 PIISSPILESSTS
-1149 RDLVVAGVKGQKAAS
+1149 RELVVVAGVTQKTSS

-1173 LPPVPATGDVAASN
+1173 LPPATVTSEVVSNPATA
-1187 AASIGTPSETSSTLS
+1187 IPSETSSTLS

-1208 PMSKD
+1208 PVSKD

-1251 NIDISAPIPIDQNN
+1251 NIDISAPIPIEQNN
-1265 PELAKSMPRLADG
+1265 PELAKSMPRLADIN
-1278 ANDEKQQAAVA
+1278 AQSEEKQPAPVG

-1294 AKSMRDPPEST
+1294 AKSMRDPEST
-1305 VGNVQRKV
+1305 VGNVPRKV
-1313 RIVDDRSDRSES
+1313 RIVDDRSDRSEN
-1325 GSIGSGTSGKKG
+1325 GSIGSGSSGKKG
-1337 PGTALK
+1337 TGGAALK

-1354 IPPPRPPVPG
+1354 IPPPRPPVPA
-1364 AVVQT
+1364 AVTQT
-1369 TAAMKIPGLPG
+1369 SAMKIPGVPG
-1380 YQNPVPAKSVRI
+1380 YQNPPPPKSVRI
-1392 MAPAGNGG
+1392 VTPPGVNQ
-1400 GANERS
+1400 RH

-1412 DSGNGTGQSSLGSDN
+1412 DSGNGTGHSSIGSDN

-1433 ESPSPPSILSP
+1433 ESPSPPSVLSP

-1459 GEIVNEIES
+1459 GEIVNEIEN

-1483 EGGSSSRKSSSTAS
+1483 ESGSRKSSSAAS
-1497 QLTTAV
+1497 QPTTTV
-1503 VAPTGPTATLASPEL
+1503 VPAKATATLASP
-1518 EDDEPTYVNTSEII
+1518 EDDEPTYVNTSEML
-1532 DDDDDFDATDDDDL
+1532 DDDDDFDATEDDDD
-1546 DDEHPVPNRN
+1546 DELEEDSPMQNRN

-1578 RITPSTGNGT
+1578 RITPSTNGT
-1588 GTEKAAPAS
+1588 VTAEKTPTT
-1597 GVSSFKSTA
+1597 GVSSFKSAA
-1606 PSNATTRA
+1606 PATTVPSK
-1614 TNGTGSVLNQLKFQG
+1614 GSTGNVLNQIKFQG
-1629 PAAKEAPKKA
+1629 PTGSKEPAKKA
-1639 TASAG
+1639 TPTNTAS
-1644 TANGTNG
+1644 TANGVSG
-1651 QSSYKPY
+1651 SSYKPY
-1658 HSVLTNNARAGS
+1658 HSVLTNNARSGS
-1670 VVAAAKAKIAAEKT
+1670 VVAAAKAKIASEK
-1684 SSTTP
+1684 SNATP
-1689 ATTTTNNT
+1689 ATTTTSIT

-1711 RTPSPRGSIGN
+1711 RTPSPRGSIAN
-1722 GSLPNGTVPGKGTA
+1722 GSLPNGTVPGKASTGTV
-1736 TTTTAGTK
+1736 GGK

-1751 TAAAIGNGKLLTAA
+1751 TSAAIVGNGKLLTAA

-1780 QKFESKK
+1780 QKFEGRK

>member
-1 MRLPVCVQ
+1 
-9 WVQFRENTMDTDRCS
+9 MDTDRCS
-24 VRAAY
+24 TTVRAAY
-29 SRMGSSRRTAAC
+29 KANHRTESSSSVLLRMVKKKTGV
-41 YSESPCTPKQAQLE
+41 QLN
-55 VGLSVKPC
+55 VNPC
-63 RRPPLAGQQ
+63 RRPQLAQHQQ
-72 QQRPTGDE
+72 PTGDE

-88 KCCTIHLRQRSE
+88 KRTIQPQLIEQ
-100 RTQRINP
+100 TQPPHSISCPSRMLS
-107 QAYGIAMETGKR
+107 YGIAMETGKQHHR
-119 GLLYSPPQRKI
+119 LFSPQRKI
-130 VHRRS
+130 AHRR
-135 ALVSAC
+135 AQAMAC

-149 LVSLAA
+149 LISLAA
-155 ATPLSIKPD
+155 STPMLIKPE
-164 HHYWQP
+164 YWQR
-170 VASAG
+170 VASVG
-175 RAMVQENFGTDDQ
+175 RAMAKENFGTDEH

-195 FSHYGRIVP
+195 FSHYGRITP
-204 QLRHGRH
+204 QLQHGRQ
-211 KRSLTNT
+211 KRSLTDT

-238 DVILDLQLNKRLIPD
+238 DVILDLQLNKRLLPD
-253 GHFLSYQLPNGT
+253 GHFLSYQLPNST
-265 GKHVIRYNRPEEVD
+265 GKQVVRYNRPEEVD
-279 LCHYQGKIRGKPDSS
+279 LCHYQGKIRGKPDSRV
-294 AAISTCGETEGIRGI
+294 AISTCGETAGIRGM

-316 YYIESPLTSANAA
+316 YYIESPPATVKSHATN
-329 QGNGKT
+329 NET
-335 ASINLGEHFIY
+335 ARIDLGEHFIY
-346 RHADLVPAGPNGDGH
+346 RHADLVPAGPNGGGH
-361 RCGYEGGHINA
+361 RCSYAGGHINA

-382 MAAPRREKRATSS
+382 MAATPKREKRATSS

-424 MFKTMRENFKT
+424 MFKTMRENFKA

-485 LHYRKKTLIKDHPND
+485 LHYRKKTLMKDHPND

-667 PMIGGTV
+667 PMVGGTV

-705 VCDGG
+705 ICDNG

-760 EYVKCDGADVHCG
+760 EYVKCDEADVHCG

-860 CNGNG
+860 CNGKG
-865 VCNSEGHCHCDLGFA
+865 VCNSEGHCHCESGFA
-880 PPLCNLDG
+880 PPLCNLPG
-888 FGGSLDSGPASDPN
+888 HGGSLDSGPATDPN
-902 AMVAFRRM
+902 ATAGFRRL

-931 IRNGQS
+931 LRNGHT
-937 FNGKRKQPPNTLTT
+937 FNGKRKPPPNALTT

-963 THTMLPSSPNSPD
+963 THTILPSSPNSPD

-987 STISTTV
+987 STAGNAV

-1019 PQSTVGGGATAVHKK
+1019 PQSTVGGVPGVHKK
-1034 TPKVAFVQPV
+1034 SPKVAFVQPV
-1044 AKCSEDTTS
+1044 AKCIEDMS
-1053 NAVPARAAPPVP
+1053 INAVPARAAPPVP
-1065 VPLKMLAR
+1065 VPLKTLAR
-1073 DSSND
+1073 DSSQD
-1078 RSTSSLD
+1078 RSNSLD
-1085 NVASSYNKP
+1085 NVATYNKP
-1094 AGNGAPFSQARIN
+1094 AGNSVSAFSQARVN

-1115 HQLDTSSAPALPPMN
+1115 HQLDKSAAPALPPAN

-1136 PIISSPILESSTA
+1136 PIISSPILESSTS
-1149 RDLVVAGVKGQKAAS
+1149 RELVVVAGVTQKTSS

-1173 LPPVPATGDVAASN
+1173 LPPATATNESLVVTN
-1187 AASIGTPSETSSTLS
+1187 PSTGIPSDTSSTLS

-1208 PMSKD
+1208 PVSKD

-1265 PELAKSMPRLADG
+1265 PELAKSMPGLADINTLSEG
-1278 ANDEKQQAAVA
+1278 KQPSLVRV
-1289 ASVQR
+1289 SVQR
-1294 AKSMRDPPEST
+1294 AKSMRDPEST
-1305 VGNVQRKV
+1305 VGNVSRKV
-1313 RIVDDRSDRSES
+1313 RIVDDRSDRSEN
-1325 GSIGSGTSGKKG
+1325 GSIGSGSSAKKG
-1337 PGTALK
+1337 AGAALK

-1354 IPPPRPPVPG
+1354 IPPPRPPVPA
-1364 AVVQT
+1364 AVTQT
-1369 TAAMKIPGLPG
+1369 TAMKIPGVPG
-1380 YQNPVPAKSVRI
+1380 YQNPPPPKSVRI
-1392 MAPAGNGG
+1392 ITPTGSRE
-1400 GANERS
+1400 GANQRH

-1412 DSGNGTGQSSLGSDN
+1412 DSGNGTGHSSLGSDN

-1433 ESPSPPSILSP
+1433 ESPSPPSALSP

-1483 EGGSSSRKSSSTAS
+1483 ESGSRKSSSTAS
-1497 QLTTAV
+1497 HPTTTV
-1503 VAPTGPTATLASPEL
+1503 VAANVTATLASP
-1518 EDDEPTYVNTSEII
+1518 EDDEPTYVNTSEIL
-1532 DDDDDFDATDDDDL
+1532 DDDDDFDATEDDDDDEL
-1546 DDEHPVPNRN
+1546 EDDSPLQNRN
-1556 SGLSTTSSGYLR
+1556 SGVSTTSSGYLR

-1578 RITPSTGNGT
+1578 RITPSTNGT
-1588 GTEKAAPAS
+1588 VPTAKALS
-1597 GVSSFKSTA
+1597 TGISSFKSTVPVA
-1606 PSNATTRA
+1606 AVPSKVGQTSNATG
-1614 TNGTGSVLNQLKFQG
+1614 NVLNQIKFQG
-1629 PAAKEAPKKA
+1629 PISSKEPSKKTTA
-1639 TASAG
+1639 TNSINNA
-1644 TANGTNG
+1644 TTNGTTG
-1651 QSSYKPY
+1651 TSYKPY
-1658 HSVLTNNARAGS
+1658 HSVLTNNARSGS
-1670 VVAAAKAKIAAEKT
+1670 VVAAAKAKIASEK
-1684 SSTTP
+1684 SNATP
-1689 ATTTTNNT
+1689 ATSIT
-1697 TKKLPSQANASVRT
+1697 TKKLPSQANTSVRT
-1711 RTPSPRGSIGN
+1711 RTPSPRGSIAN
-1722 GSLPNGTVPGKGTA
+1722 GSLPNGTVTGKVPVPPS
-1736 TTTTAGTK
+1736 TTVVSGK

-1751 TAAAIGNGKLLTAA
+1751 TPATIGNGKLLTAA

-1780 QKFESKK
+1780 QKFEGRK